1 MKHRGATIRMTKA
14 DKKAALRATLDSR
27 QGMIR
32 DDGSP

>member
-1 MKHRGATIRMTKA
+1 MKRASYILLTAR
-14 DKKAALRATLDSR
+14 DKQVAKRAILDSR

>member
-1 MKHRGATIRMTKA
+1 MNREATIKLTAA
-14 DKKAALRATLDSR
+14 DKKAARNAVLDSR